1 MFDVGIPPAAFRGS
15 DDDGLGDDSAAD
27 RQRHRASDEQRE
39 PEPPEQGWINRGR
52 CDRHPHCRPEGKR
65 GDDKSFSNSVHR
77 FAGFPDTPGR
87 DSTKRRTMS
96 LPRL

>member
-1 MFDVGIPPAAFRGS
+1 MFSVGIPPAAFRGS
-15 DDDGLGDDSAAD
+15 DDDRLGDDSAAD
-27 RQRHRASDEQRE
+27 RQRHRASDEQRARASRA
-39 PEPPEQGWINRGR
+39 GWINRGR
-52 CDRHPHCRPEGKR
+52 CDRHPHCRSEGKR